1 MLSPAFH
8 LGALLVWR
16 LMTISYTLGV
26 GTRVVNELYLS
37 FICSSDAP
45 SCRRHTPPIEPIVM

>member
-26 GTRVVNELYLS
+26 GTRVVNVPEVAS
-37 FICSSDAP
+37 
-45 SCRRHTPPIEPIVM
+45 H